1 MTSGLRCKVRD
12 GIVSQMT
19 VLNSKLNMLSS
30 GLLHSQQ
37 ARMEVQEKRES
48 LLAELKVHSRKG
60 HDGKACP
67 AVLHT
72 RTAY

>member
-1 MTSGLRCKVRD
+1 MTSDQRCKVRD
-12 GIVSQMT
+12 GMVSQMI
-19 VLNSKLNMLSS
+19 VLNSKLNTLSP
-30 GLLHSQQ
+30 GLLHSQR
-37 ARMEVQEKRES
+37 ARTEVQEKRES

-60 HDGKACP
+60 HDGKPCP